1 MFAYRRSNEHDKNL
15 WMNSRQ
21 LVISTV
27 PIVLAAVTLG
37 GCYKPVSAPVIV
49 DLPRVAAKPAV
60 RRYIAGKSVENRSIE
75 CIVLGTGQDVTLI
88 LATMHGNEQAGT
100 PLVLHLE
107 TYLQNQ
113 PYLLNGRKVVLL
125 ALANPDGAAKNRHF
139 NANGVDLNRNFATA
153 NRRNSRRFGRAA
165 LSEPE
170 ARVIRRL
177 IEIYAPDRIVSIH
190 QPLTCIDYDGP
201 GIALARRMAE
211 HCDLPIKKL
220 GARPGSLGSY
230 AGLTLGIP
238 IITLELPRSADA
250 LDEQSLWDKYGAA
263 LVAAVAYP
271 EMAK

>member
-1 MFAYRRSNEHDKNL
+1 
-15 WMNSRQ
+15 
-21 LVISTV
+21 
-27 PIVLAAVTLG
+27 VL
-37 GCYKPVSAPVIV
+37 SA
-49 DLPRVAAKPAV
+49 
-60 RRYIAGKSVENRSIE
+60 G
-75 CIVLGTGQDVTLI
+75 
-88 LATMHGNEQAGT
+88 
-100 PLVLHLE
+100 
-107 TYLQNQ
+107 
-113 PYLLNGRKVVLL
+113 
-125 ALANPDGAAKNRHF
+125 
-139 NANGVDLNRNFATA
+139 
-153 NRRNSRRFGRAA
+153 
-165 LSEPE
+165 
-170 ARVIRRL
+170 L

-190 QPLTCIDYDGP
+190 QPLSCIDYDGP

>member
-1 MFAYRRSNEHDKNL
+1 
-15 WMNSRQ
+15 MNSRQ

-49 DLPRVAAKPAV
+49 DPPRVAAKPAV

-170 ARVIRRL
+170 ARVIRQL
-177 IEIYAPDRIVSIH
+177 IEIYAPDRTVSIH